1 MKDESI
7 DALSNP
13 LQNFWLFFLIV
24 LQRNAGLIFL
34 TNKFDLQ
41 FSMRL
46 IFENEPILICQLH
59 LILPRCIRMFFI
71 RLQQNQFKLVKEFLQ
86 RILKYIFIYWNF
98 ETIDCVNCI
107 ARTPDVHQMSHN
119 SRYKNRQLNSNE
131 MYNLVN
137 FSIFWDK
144 CNAKDGGGKT
154 KPKPFV

>member
-1 MKDESI
+1 M
-7 DALSNP
+7 
-13 LQNFWLFFLIV
+13 
-24 LQRNAGLIFL
+24 
-34 TNKFDLQ
+34 
-41 FSMRL
+41 
-46 IFENEPILICQLH
+46 
-59 LILPRCIRMFFI
+59 
-71 RLQQNQFKLVKEFLQ
+71 
-86 RILKYIFIYWNF
+86 
-98 ETIDCVNCI
+98 IDCVNCI